1 MLNLTATALVRKL
14 AAGEISSVDLTW
26 ACLDRI
32 QRHDGAVRAFLRV
45 DPPAAL
51 AQAEAIDRRRRA
63 GQPVGML
70 AGLPV
75 AVKDLLCAEGEPTTC
90 ASRMLENFRPPYD
103 ATVVAR
109 LKAAD
114 AVLIGRT
121 NMDEFAMGGSN
132 ENSAF
137 FPVHN
142 PWDLS
147 RVPGGSSGGSAACV
161 AARMAPLAVGSDTG
175 GSIRCPAGLCGI
187 SGLKPTYGRV
197 SRYGLVAFASSLDQ
211 IGPLGQTAEDCALLL
226 QVLAGYDPH
235 DSTSIDL
242 PVPNYTE
249 TVGRP
254 LEGLRL
260 GLVREHFGE
269 GLDREVEAAVR
280 EAVRV
285 YESLGAKVKQVSL
298 PHSKYAVAVYYIIAP
313 CEASSNLAR
322 YDGVH
327 YGYRTDKKGKVSPL
341 PVEEGPGVRAA
352 LDARNDAVACSA
364 NRPHPNPLPRGE
376 GAIWDSVLPEGE
388 GTISTSGQADNALIQ
403 MYRRSRSEG
412 FGPEVKRRIMLGT
425 YALSAGYYD
434 AYYKKALQVRRLIRQ
449 DFDRAFEEVD
459 LIAGPVTPTPA
470 FKLGERIDDPLAMY
484 LFDLYTVST
493 NLAGIAGISIPCGF
507 SASGLPIG
515 LQLQAP
521 AFAEEQLLRGA
532 AMFQQTTDW
541 HTKQPKLEKEGL
553 GIRD

>member
-1 MLNLTATALVRKL
+1 
-14 AAGEISSVDLTW
+14 
-26 ACLDRI
+26 
-32 QRHDGAVRAFLRV
+32 
-45 DPPAAL
+45 
-51 AQAEAIDRRRRA
+51 
-63 GQPVGML
+63 ML

-75 AVKDLLCAEGEPTTC
+75 AVKDLLCAKGERTTC
-90 ASRMLENFRPPYD
+90 ASRILENFRPPYD
-103 ATVVAR
+103 ATVIAK

-137 FPVHN
+137 FPTHN

-187 SGLKPTYGRV
+187 SGMKPTYGRV

-211 IGPLGQTAEDCALLL
+211 IGPFGQTAEDCALLL
-226 QVLAGYDPH
+226 QVLAGHDPK

-242 PVPNYTE
+242 PVPNYAE
-249 TVGRP
+249 TVRWP

-260 GLVREHFGE
+260 GLVREHFGD
-269 GLDREVEAAVR
+269 GLDPEVEAAVR

-285 YESLGAKVKQVSL
+285 YESLGAKVKHLSL
-298 PHSKYAVAVYYIIAP
+298 PHGKYAVAVYYIIAP

-327 YGYRTDKKGKVSPL
+327 YGYRTDKKAT
-341 PVEEGPGVRAA
+341 AA
-352 LDARNDAVACSA
+352 L
-364 NRPHPNPLPRGE
+364 
-376 GAIWDSVLPEGE
+376 
-388 GTISTSGQADNALIQ
+388 ADNALIQ

-493 NLAGIAGISIPCGF
+493 NLSGIAGISIPCGF

-521 AFAEEQLLRGA
+521 PFAEERLLRGA
-532 AMFQQTTDW
+532 AMFQQATDW
-541 HTKQPKLEKEGL
+541 HTKQPKLGREGL
-553 GIRD
+553 GIGD